1 MDSNKDPWDQL
12 PEETHA
18 AFLAFTIFKDL
29 GAARKLNEA
38 ARLYRIQRSLKP
50 RKNMDGTISD
60 WVTKNRWHDRA
71 SAWDEHVRKQREAAT
86 LITQDQEYIKALEEY
101 RKNILKG
108 GQIAIRNAINSTV
121 SVSRMNQM
129 FNTTIAAGQR
139 LAPNDYDQFV
149 TNNKVNRDAIGAMKE
164 ASDLVE
170 RALGVTPV
178 LEKLQV
184 MNAQKQN

>member
-1 MDSNKDPWDQL
+1 MDNNKDPWDQL
-12 PEETHA
+12 PGETHA

-29 GAARKLNEA
+29 GASRKLKEA
-38 ARLYRIQRSLKP
+38 ARLYRIERSLKP
-50 RKNMDGTISD
+50 KNNTDGTMCA
-60 WVTKNRWHDRA
+60 WVKDHNWHDRSA
-71 SAWDEHVRKQREAAT
+71 SWDEHVRKQRESAT
-86 LITQDQEYIKALEEY
+86 LVTLDQEYIAALEEY

-108 GQIAIRNAINSTV
+108 GQIAIANAINSAY
-121 SVSRMNQM
+121 SVNRMNQM

-164 ASDLVE
+164 ASDLIE

-184 MNAQKQN
+184 MNAQKQD